1 VESAEKE
8 SINGKKPYTKL
19 KKRARCKAFVIS
31 LHFGSLMRDPSRAD
45 SPHSCRRKRKSSGFR
60 ARLSSPAS
68 SFKIVDLLH
77 QYSAQKWTFQE
88 DFMRCMGKRSL
99 S

>member
-19 KKRARCKAFVIS
+19 KKRARRKAFVIS

-45 SPHSCRRKRKSSGFR
+45 NPHSCRRKR
-60 ARLSSPAS
+60 
-68 SFKIVDLLH
+68 
-77 QYSAQKWTFQE
+77 
-88 DFMRCMGKRSL
+88 
-99 S
+99 